1 MQHCRFHFAYYPDGY
16 DRDWSDIEPDEMD
29 SETGEYPIHRD
40 WDEIESCYT
49 FEYETYSETPPI
61 ELRKAE
67 AVFKESRWMPMC
79 EGCEETFTAA
89 SQGEEVGGRCRCDMW
104 AHFVGKGRL
113 CIPCF
118 FVEET
123 KAYEDVQWKVGADG
137 KSVRFASI
145 THTKNLPISKP
156 PREREVT
163 RNRITNQRAQHQFPL
178 FPRPHSCNN
187 QSINGINTFHLISL
201 YFSFISRAVASHAI
215 LYWSPSLYMSH
226 RLSLTIPKAPNQ

>member
-89 SQGEEVGGRCRCDMW
+89 SQGKKSAGVADVTCGLTSW
-104 AHFVGKGRL
+104 ARAGCAFHASSLRRPRHTKMISGRL
-113 CIPCF
+113 
-118 FVEET
+118 ERM
-123 KAYEDVQWKVGADG
+123 GN
-137 KSVRFASI
+137 RFD
-145 THTKNLPISKP
+145 
-156 PREREVT
+156 
-163 RNRITNQRAQHQFPL
+163 
-178 FPRPHSCNN
+178 
-187 QSINGINTFHLISL
+187 SL
-201 YFSFISRAVASHAI
+201 A
-215 LYWSPSLYMSH
+215 
-226 RLSLTIPKAPNQ
+226 